1 MSFFDDNKTLG
12 TALIVIG
19 AIQFILGIVALVGAV
34 SGGID
39 GPTAVAAIG
48 PIIVAILYFAFGWKI
63 RNSQITN
70 KLDIL
75 AQYVKLAG
83 LGVIINAVFSIWNTY
98 DDAGGKIG
106 TTLVSLAIAVII
118 GLIIIGISTRIND
131 GKKDN
136 LDRVIWIILLIL
148 FALGAIFNFIGL
160 IGQIIAV
167 FGSFSLTYLAN
178 LVITIANLIICIFMV
193 CLLFNKDV
201 KEGMNM

>member
-63 RNSQITN
+63 RNSEITN

-75 AQYVKLAG
+75 ATYVKLAG

-98 DDAGGKIG
+98 DDAGGQIG
-106 TTLVSLAIAVII
+106 TTLVSLAIALII

>member
-106 TTLVSLAIAVII
+106 TTLVSLAIALII

-167 FGSFSLTYLAN
+167 IGSFSLTYLAN